1 MSVTLKALVDSGA
14 NGSIFINTP
23 VAIDVAKLFQTTV
36 VPLNSDCRIRGY
48 DGKTEERVT
57 HAIILHLAVDGR
69 RQANVPMLIANLGQ
83 HDMILGRKWC
93 EQHDIW
99 LDVRNRRLVWPDQ
112 RPEIDRIRLACEKVV
127 PQAILKRPKPDPRHQ
142 QDADR
147 REKLMAMEDRVTLQG
162 TLTPEPRRYQPPR
175 TFEGDRRW
183 NLAGMNRSLQGKG
196 PRVEW
201 HQPCPR
207 PTKELPK
214 VDIALIGA
222 AGFHR

>member
-99 LDVRNRRLVWPDQ
+99 LDVRNRRLVWP
-112 RPEIDRIRLACEKVV
+112 REYNKMGSIVSLASSVWQSLTFWKAL
-127 PQAILKRPKPDPRHQ
+127 AIAFALLNLKTLPLVWHVRHF
-142 QDADR
+142 
-147 REKLMAMEDRVTLQG
+147 TI
-162 TLTPEPRRYQPPR
+162 
-175 TFEGDRRW
+175 
-183 NLAGMNRSLQGKG
+183 
-196 PRVEW
+196 PRVFG
-201 HQPCPR
+201 
-207 PTKELPK
+207 
-214 VDIALIGA
+214 IY
-222 AGFHR
+222 